1 MNKTEFIQKPTK
13 HYSNDTDI
21 TENIQN
27 KKRATTVTR
36 FIIKYEIIYGILIW
50 QTHHV
55 DGLTLHC
62 DIQYRNLLANQIQLS
77 QPRLIELNLQ
87 QNEDFRMHAL

>member
-1 MNKTEFIQKPTK
+1 MNKTEFMQKPTK
-13 HYSNDTDI
+13 YYSNNTDI

-62 DIQYRNLLANQIQLS
+62 DIQYQSHQSSQIQL
-77 QPRLIELNLQ
+77 NQ
-87 QNEDFRMHAL
+87 QQ